1 MENMYNEHAKHLCIQ
16 CMNIGRELEQVSIT
30 QNAAE
35 ALEQISE
42 TTNLKAIV
50 IASSHSDARAFIGEL
65 LGEDAAWMPK
75 LDAQK
80 SAVIHLTYGEAS
92 QSQME
97 VDEAQDIVNVDVHYN
112 LPLLE
117 KLDLQIY
124 VSLKSFTEHNWKKVL
139 SAADYVFII
148 ISALRM
154 FNQAEKSF
162 LQTCVKKYVGAAR
175 FATVI
180 SDLEMVNSKEA
191 YDDLQT
197 TVNWQLSSNGM
208 NPEYYEIGGETLS
221 EYVSGNLLSDIENI
235 HRIAAEHVAQVC
247 LDETEGMLDVLLKE
261 ADRDTESLVE
271 ALEQLKKRSTWMQ
284 EKGSLTAN
292 MAYGDI
298 SGTLTYNATQSI
310 HQFFGQLEEEVE
322 KTLDNTKD
330 IQSTI
335 TLLPEYLQASLSSC
349 KDTLQQSLMADATAL
364 GERLSKVMLE
374 DGAEF
379 LGDAALDNLELDL
392 TEFYNPEYIVSDQLK
407 LSENQTREKAE
418 NISKAL
424 LIGSIPAYIFTGFG
438 GAAGTLVASRLVKKF
453 MQDKIDMEDRAN
465 ALIAVHTLLSQMEHD
480 ATLEIRE
487 SLKKLA
493 GNVEEKVNSAYYAFV
508 SVIMKMVTEKLAS
521 IELAKQ
527 KRDLVEKQ
535 LALLQELKK

>member
-1 MENMYNEHAKHLCIQ
+1 MENIYIDQAKQLCTQ
-16 CMNIGRELEQVSIT
+16 CMSIGRELEQVSIT

-42 TTNLKAIV
+42 ATNLKV
-50 IASSHSDARAFIGEL
+50 VVVASSHSDARAFIGEL
-65 LGEDAAWMPK
+65 LGEDAAAWMPK
-75 LDAQK
+75 LDVQK
-80 SAVIHLTYGEAS
+80 SAVIHLTYGEEP
-92 QSQME
+92 QSQMKTDE
-97 VDEAQDIVNVDVHYN
+97 VQDIVYLDVRYN
-112 LPLLE
+112 LPILE

-124 VSLKSFTEHNWKKVL
+124 VSLKSFTEYNWKKAL
-139 SAADYVFII
+139 SAADYVFMI

-162 LQTCVKKYVGAAR
+162 LQTCAKKYVGASR

-180 SDLEMVNSKEA
+180 SDLEMINSKES
-191 YDDLQT
+191 YDDLQN

-208 NPEYYEIGGETLS
+208 NPEYYEIGGETLHEFVFS
-221 EYVSGNLLSDIENI
+221 NLLSDIENI
-235 HRIAAEHVAQVC
+235 HRISAEHVAQVC
-247 LDETEGMLDVLLKE
+247 LDETEDMLDVLLQE
-261 ADRDTESLVE
+261 AGRDTESLIE
-271 ALEQLKKRSTWMQ
+271 ALEQLKKRSARMQ
-284 EKGSLTAN
+284 EKGNLTAN

-322 KTLDNTKD
+322 KTLNNTED
-330 IQSTI
+330 IQSTVA
-335 TLLPEYLQASLSSC
+335 LLPEYLKVSLGSFE
-349 KDTLQQSLMADATAL
+349 DTLQQSLMTDATAL
-364 GERLSKVMLE
+364 GERLSKIMLE
-374 DGAEF
+374 DGVEF
-379 LGDAALDNLELDL
+379 LGDATLEDP
-392 TEFYNPEYIVSDQLK
+392 EFTLIEVYNPKIWSTQLK
-407 LSENQTREKAE
+407 LSENQARAKAE

-424 LIGSIPAYIFTGFG
+424 LIGSIPAYLFTGFG

-480 ATLEIRE
+480 ATLEMRE

-493 GNVEEKVNSAYYAFV
+493 GNVEEKVKNAYSAFV

-521 IELAKQ
+521 IEQAKE
-527 KRDLVEKQ
+527 KRGLVEKQ
-535 LALLQELKK
+535 LAMLQELKK